1 MSDPGIGITDEFA
14 QLIDGDTVTDLRVEQ
29 LYNVMPAVSLKNRF
43 ADVDISIPQNP
54 GLAENNWNSG
64 HQDSYCSESVDLTGP
79 TGKKLRL
86 IKQYNPYGFCAIM
99 ACNKKNQFIGM
110 AYAGKFSI
118 IAFDTDCHILAAS
131 EVYKKDSPGFSGGYF
146 FLNNEDNAVVVAD
159 TALACYST
167 ANIVPK
173 DEVSSIDLIW
183 KTCDLVVEITKPL
196 TQKNQLYG
204 SMPMFTTKRPNLY
217 WVVLAGIYDKDTKTL
232 ESNAYVA
239 VIEITPDPTKKDGC
253 VTRVLDKRELKNQW
267 NNNTFAASEEGF
279 FLVTNGCNPDT
290 GECNT
295 GFLQFFGFD
304 LIASKIT
311 TPWEAP
317 YSYDNWGL
325 LKPGQKNIGS
335 GTTPTLFQG
344 SDKANLVA
352 FTDNDIPQMKV
363 VIVNRDNGKV
373 VEEVPVFAPMR
384 GCDDASLI
392 GVNGHVVVENN
403 FGHTQNSLHSQ
414 YVPNEPGIAMIEV
427 KPNGGHSVVWEN
439 SLYPSSMFA
448 MSMLARKSGIIYA
461 HTGEWNVADSSHK
474 GGLYNI
480 VAIDSWDGR
489 VIWRIPI
496 GQGKKYCHEYGG
508 VYFNRTGTG
517 TGIYIGTERYLVSIQ
532 DYDS

>member
-1 MSDPGIGITDEFA
+1 MSNLGTDVMNKFA

-43 ADVDISIPQNP
+43 AGIDIPQNP

-64 HQDSYCSESVDLTGP
+64 HQDSYCTESVDLTGP

-99 ACNKKNQFIGM
+99 ACNKKNQFIGI
-110 AYAGKFSI
+110 AYEGKFSL

-131 EVYKKDSPGFSGGYF
+131 EVYIKHSRGFSGGYF
-146 FLNNEDNAVVVAD
+146 FLNHEDNAVVVAD
-159 TALACYST
+159 TALACYKT
-167 ANIVPK
+167 DNIVPTDK
-173 DEVSSIDLIW
+173 VSGIDVIW
-183 KTCDLVVEITKPL
+183 KTHDLVVEITKSL
-196 TQKNQLYG
+196 TQKNHLYG
-204 SMPMFTTKRPNLY
+204 SMPMFTTKKPNLY
-217 WVVLAGIYDKDTKTL
+217 WVVLAGIYDEDTKTL
-232 ESNAYVA
+232 ESSAYVA
-239 VIEITPDPTKKDGC
+239 VIEITPDPQKKDGC
-253 VTRVLDKRELKNQW
+253 TTKVLDKVELKNQW

-279 FLVTNGCNPDT
+279 FLVTNGCDPRT

-295 GFLQFFGFD
+295 GYLHFLGFD
-304 LIASKIT
+304 FCTSKIT
-311 TPWEAP
+311 TPWSTP
-317 YSYDNWGL
+317 YENCGL

-344 SDKANLVA
+344 SDGANLVA
-352 FTDNDIPQMKV
+352 FTDNAYPQMNV
-363 VIVNRDNGKV
+363 VVVNRDNGHV
-373 VEEVPVFAPMR
+373 VEKVPVFAPMR
-384 GCDDASLI
+384 GCDEASLI

-403 FGHTQNSLHSQ
+403 FGHTLNLLHSQ

-427 KPNGGHSVVWEN
+427 KPEGGHSVVWEN
-439 SLYPSSMFA
+439 TLYPSSMFA
-448 MSMLARKSGIIYA
+448 MSMLARKSGIIFA
-461 HTGEWNVADSSHK
+461 HTGEWNVADSSSN
-474 GGLYNI
+474 GGLYSI